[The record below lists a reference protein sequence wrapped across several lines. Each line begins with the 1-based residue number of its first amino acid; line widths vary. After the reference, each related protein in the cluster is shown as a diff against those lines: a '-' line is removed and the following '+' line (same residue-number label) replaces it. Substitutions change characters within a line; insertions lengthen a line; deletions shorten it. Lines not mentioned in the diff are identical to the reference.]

1 MVLDRA
7 DGEGDRINFP
17 QKIIFYPIM
26 KINQWGQYSWLTF
39 LSKDTLWCWYTL
51 LRFHDSSEKKIYSG
65 LRQKNPYYFQMPSS
79 TCPWINPTPPPL
91 RTSSYNG
98 DFSIERKGGGGDQ
111 LKQVVC
117 EHNTLFNPR
126 FLLVGKKNI
135 KCVTFTGMVAKN
147 ISKSNISLFCG
158 QFICII

>member
-1 MVLDRA
+1 MLYKKWFFVENIFPIMIDWTPLATSYGGKFDLTHHPSGNRERSCFPFAFCTVPFAICTVPFAICTVPFAICMVLDRA

-79 TCPWINPTPPPL
+79 TPAP
-91 RTSSYNG
+91 G
-98 DFSIERKGGGGDQ
+98 
-111 LKQVVC
+111 
-117 EHNTLFNPR
+117 
-126 FLLVGKKNI
+126 
-135 KCVTFTGMVAKN
+135 
-147 ISKSNISLFCG
+147 
-158 QFICII
+158 